1 MVAYFC
7 LYASAVNFRGQ
18 FVPIFVFSTNSFD
31 TASFLIDAFSTV
43 SKKHGFSGNFLV
55 KHLKNEQ
62 QAKKLEKSCAKY
74 LAKLPEG
81 YRKLVDFIVETL
93 KEVADSQDGLD
104 YEDSDELPD
113 ALNYCIFVEKPDKT
127 DYFPIV
133 VMEAEDADVAQA
145 CFEDFVELAS
155 EEGFDAR
162 LLLAL
167 VPEEHLEMLE
177 TACQHNLEAV
187 PELKRLTDLFLDIQ
201 GETDNLSD
209 DFNPEWN

>member
-1 MVAYFC
+1 MVVYFC
-7 LYASAVNFRGQ
+7 LYASSVNFRGQ

-55 KHLKNEQ
+55 KHLKNEA
-62 QAKKLEKSCAKY
+62 QAAKLEKSCKKY

-81 YRKLVDFIVETL
+81 YRKLVDFIMETL
-93 KEVADSQDGLD
+93 KEVADNQDGFD
-104 YEDSDELPD
+104 YDDNDEIPD
-113 ALNYCIFVEKPDKT
+113 VLNYCIFVEKPDKT

-133 VMEAEDADVAQA
+133 VMEAEDADVAQE

-162 LLLAL
+162 LLLAS
-167 VPEEHLEMLE
+167 VPEEHLEMLV